1 MEASSPSSNIP
12 NEIIRIILLQ
22 LSVESIIR
30 FQCVS
35 KLWRSMIQDSDF
47 KLSYGGPGRLF
58 ILSHESERR
67 GSQNSKQLVVRF
79 TTRHDDDLRLERQKW
94 PLGEAADYPLIRGSN
109 QYHVTALSSCNG
121 FVLLAAAERDIL
133 LWNPLTRCLT
143 KVLESPYSG
152 IKSSGALAGLCYYPR
167 TRNYKVVLLF
177 RHLMDYDNPWC
188 VISASLTH
196 KNWRSVQF
204 PYCFDSIRD
213 GVSFRN
219 TFHWW
224 VSDIP
229 DPYWYSVGDYPPR
242 ANKNRIIYFDY
253 VRDEFRILPTPSE
266 QRENSSI
273 VGLGVIDDCLSMA
286 CIPRHNEAKTN
297 TLQVLIMKEYGIE
310 ESWMI
315 AFDIQMPQL
324 TYGNR
329 GLTFYSQPN
338 NTEQVLFMRRGLNR
352 HHVYVYD
359 REKDERKEVLMDFLK
374 QSTGLDENFASM
386 FFYVENFDCLAL
398 QPHDYIFS

>member
-22 LSVESIIR
+22 LPVKSIIQ
-30 FQCVS
+30 FQCAC

-58 ILSHESERR
+58 ILSLEYERR

-109 QYHVTALSSCNG
+109 QYHVTALCSCNG

-143 KVLESPYSG
+143 KVLESPYPG
-152 IKSSGALAGLCYYPR
+152 IKNSGVLAGLCYNSR
-167 TRNYKVVLLF
+167 TRDYKVVLLLL
-177 RHLMDYDNPWC
+177 HLMDYDNPWC
-188 VISASLTH
+188 VIFANLTH
-196 KNWRSVQF
+196 KNWRSVRF
-204 PYCFDSIRD
+204 PYCFDSIRG
-213 GVSFRN
+213 GVNFRD

-224 VSDIP
+224 VSDVP
-229 DPYWYSVGDYPPR
+229 DPYWYRGYSSR
-242 ANKNRIIYFDY
+242 ANKNRIIYFDPM
-253 VRDEFRILPTPSE
+253 RDEFRILPTPSE
-266 QRENSSI
+266 QRENNSI

-286 CIPRHNEAKTN
+286 CIPHHNEAKTN

-310 ESWMI
+310 ESWMT

-324 TYGNR
+324 SYGNH

-338 NTEQVLFMRRGLNR
+338 NTEQVLFMRRGSNR

-374 QSTGLDENFASM
+374 QSTGLGNFASM
-386 FFYVENFDCLAL
+386 FFYVENFNCLAL
-398 QPHDYIFS
+398 QPHDYSVS